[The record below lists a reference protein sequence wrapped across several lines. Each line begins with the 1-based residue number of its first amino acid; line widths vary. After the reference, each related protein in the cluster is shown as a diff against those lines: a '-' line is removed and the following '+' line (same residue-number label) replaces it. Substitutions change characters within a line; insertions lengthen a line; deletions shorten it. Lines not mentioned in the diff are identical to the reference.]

1 MEEPMAMTGNFL
13 TRDLHV
19 GASPRDCVRHV
30 YAKLRPELRR
40 QPSLKDA
47 RKEVYREALAA
58 HAGHQK
64 LVAQFRL

>member
-1 MEEPMAMTGNFL
+1 MAMTGNFL

-47 RKEVYREALAA
+47 RK
-58 HAGHQK
+58 
-64 LVAQFRL
+64 